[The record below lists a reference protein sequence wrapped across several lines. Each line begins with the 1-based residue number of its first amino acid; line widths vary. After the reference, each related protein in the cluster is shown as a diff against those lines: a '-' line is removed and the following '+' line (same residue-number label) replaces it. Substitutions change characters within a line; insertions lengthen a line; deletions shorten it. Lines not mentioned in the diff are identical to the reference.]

1 MAYQGEPQST
11 RQRMRPWLENRINS
25 GEIAGLEWIDKTQL
39 IFKVPWKHVN
49 KREWKEDDS
58 QIFKVAFIAIEIAL
72 IRSTNTGITN
82 TCPCNIPRIFS
93 EAKNEKFVGKFLI
106 CLILFV
112 AQNIDCAE
120 AVLTSTHNL
129 RHVFLMLVKP
139 FLILR

>member
-25 GEIAGLEWIDKTQL
+25 GEIAGLEWTDKTQL

-72 IRSTNTGITN
+72 VRSTMALRTLAHAIY
-82 TCPCNIPRIFS
+82 RKFFQ
-93 EAKNEKFVGKFLI
+93 KQKMKKLLEKFCCV
-106 CLILFV
+106 
-112 AQNIDCAE
+112 
-120 AVLTSTHNL
+120 
-129 RHVFLMLVKP
+129 
-139 FLILR
+139 